1 MEIFYSCDFDKQG
14 FMRVFKAFFFGYS
27 MQRPNVSKS
36 LDDLEACLNKLEQ
49 LSDGGVGASIDV
61 KWPSFFKSGTK
72 NRTSKVLITQIF
84 YDNDTDSYDYYQ
96 MQKSGELGLYVSAGQ
111 KLDVYRELGKTYAN
125 G

>member
-1 MEIFYSCDFDKQG
+1 MYLKLPWL
-14 FMRVFKAFFFGYS
+14 VYT

-49 LSDGGVGASIDV
+49 LSDGGVGANVDAG
-61 KWPSFFKSGTK
+61 WFPSFPFGSGNRSKSK
-72 NRTSKVLITQIF
+72 DSASARKSSDSKVLITQIF

-96 MQKSGELGLYVSAGQ
+96 MQRNNMMGQVVFAGQ
-111 KLDVYRELGKTYAN
+111 KLDVYRELGRTYAN